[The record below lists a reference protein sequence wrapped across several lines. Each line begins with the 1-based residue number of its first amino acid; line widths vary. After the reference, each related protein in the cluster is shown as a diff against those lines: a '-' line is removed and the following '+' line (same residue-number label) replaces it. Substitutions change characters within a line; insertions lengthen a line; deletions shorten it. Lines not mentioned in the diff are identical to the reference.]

1 MADVVSLTEPR
12 RDPTD
17 EPREDLRDE
26 PLTLA
31 LWTAGVISRWRMM
44 VGSAL
49 AVLALAI
56 IAAVVLP
63 PSYQVTVSFAPNPT
77 SSSKLSGAM
86 SSLGGLSSL
95 AGGLAGSLG
104 SAMEPTESPAF
115 YSELLQSRELLTR
128 ILLTRFPNPRTAS
141 PRDSARLVDIMEIKS
156 DDPARRIE
164 LGLKSLQKSMRTEA
178 DMRTNLVKITV
189 SNRYPELTAREA
201 NAALALVNTFNL
213 QQRASRAGE
222 KSEYLQSRLAAARSG
237 LSIAQARYRDFL
249 SGNRQWRSS
258 PTLSSDEESL
268 RREQDLSSD
277 LYLSLEKQY
286 EAARLDEFND
296 AALITIVDSA
306 VTPRAPSWPRY
317 SILVPAALM
326 GGLIL
331 GFVLA
336 GIATVYSDWTRRE
349 PAAAL
354 RLRSALRPGHH
365 STQATQISRRA

>member
-12 RDPTD
+12 RDPNGELD
-17 EPREDLRDE
+17 EEQPDE

-31 LWTAGVISRWRMM
+31 LWTAGVISRWRIM

-56 IAAVVLP
+56 IVAVVLP

-77 SSSKLSGAM
+77 SSSKLSGVM

-104 SAMEPTESPAF
+104 SATEPTESPAF
-115 YSELLQSRELLTR
+115 YTELLQSRELLTR
-128 ILLTRFPNPRTAS
+128 ILLTRFPNPRTAN
-141 PRDSARLVDIMEIKS
+141 PRDSARLVDIMDIKAA
-156 DDPARRIE
+156 DPARRVE

-178 DMRTNLVKITV
+178 DMRTNMVKITV

-222 KSEYLQSRLAAARSG
+222 KSGYLQSRLAAARIG
-237 LSIAQARYRDFL
+237 LSVAQARYRDFL
-249 SGNRQWRSS
+249 LGNRQWQSS
-258 PTLSSDEESL
+258 PTLSSNEESL
-268 RREQDLSSD
+268 RREQDLASD
-277 LYLSLEKQY
+277 LFLSLEKQY

-306 VTPRAPSWPRY
+306 VTPRAPAWPRY

-326 GGLIL
+326 GGVIL

-336 GIATVYSDWTRRE
+336 GIATVYRDWTRRE

-354 RLRSALRPGHH
+354 RLRSALRPSHH
-365 STQATQISRRA
+365 SDQATQISRRA